1 MEVQLWAPPHEIL
14 HPWVFKGG
22 SYFES
27 STWKAHYTTGHSSH
41 KSCTENCLPKFPA
54 AHPDGRR
61 IKGWS
66 HYVKCTIYIYI
77 FLKKNIYIY
86 MLATG
91 GVCLPVTSIYP
102 LLRWH
107 PSFEV
112 LWTTSGARPVERRND
127 FRIVWCVSSATL
139 CRYHRT
145 LQENMKVYK
154 TMNSK
159 RCCVCVCF
167 VIGPYFKHKIGHLA
181 NPYLLCQYLHC

>member
-1 MEVQLWAPPHEIL
+1 M
-14 HPWVFKGG
+14 
-22 SYFES
+22 ES
-27 STWKAHYTTGHSSH
+27 SLHHRTQQSQKLHRKLFAEISSRSPRWKKDQGLVPLREVY
-41 KSCTENCLPKFPA
+41 N
-54 AHPDGRR
+54 
-61 IKGWS
+61 
-66 HYVKCTIYIYI
+66 IYIYI
-77 FLKKNIYIY
+77 FKKKYIYIY